1 MKGEMKMRKELLC
14 ALFMLTLLAAIMP
27 AMLVEASPGGS
38 IVGLWHFD
46 TVDITVTPNTTP
58 DSSGQGNT
66 GNLYPI
72 SDGPTLVLGKFGN
85 ALSFD
90 GDDYVE
96 VAHSTSMDV
105 SDRYTFEAWVYLT
118 DESDY
123 RGLFRRGTQ
132 GVVASEIEIYIW
144 PGPSLPPPYARDRR
158 LVVVHNRGTS
168 DFCYRYYTPV
178 PLNEWVHIAVTW
190 DGTTERAYYNG
201 VEETSVGGTTMVDP
215 GVSDKPSFIGLG
227 YYTCWMPGGT
237 PYMIGD
243 IDEVRIWSVALTDTE
258 IADSYA
264 LGTTTT
270 ITEPR
275 AIVELG
281 EEFLPDGGVAI
292 FTSAFYWPSTGAWTF
307 PVTLEARVMIVGSD
321 ATVTDCLLRGVTP
334 KGSVTYVCTVVTDG
348 CDVTVSAFIGKAK
361 SLHLAM
367 VLSGTTPTP
376 WTQWLGFNI
385 QNLPYD

>member
-27 AMLVEASPGGS
+27 AMLVEASPSGS

-46 TVDITVTPNTTP
+46 TVDTTVTPNTTP

-201 VEETSVGGTTMVDP
+201 VEKTSVGGTTMVDP
-215 GVSDKPSFIGLG
+215 AVSDKPSFIGLG

-243 IDEVRIWSVALTDTE
+243 IDEVRIWDQALTADQVMASYDLRLGTE
-258 IADSYA
+258 IKEKDLDGDGY
-264 LGTTTT
+264 
-270 ITEPR
+270 
-275 AIVELG
+275 
-281 EEFLPDGGVAI
+281 PDVI
-292 FTSAFYWPSTGAWTF
+292 FTSAFYELESGGTITATILPVNPLVTIDYGATY
-307 PVTLEARVMIVGSD
+307 AHH
-321 ATVTDCLLRGVTP
+321 VTP
-334 KGSVTYVCTVVTDG
+334 KGTVGWITKG
-348 CDVTVSAFIGKAK
+348 TLSASGYSLPITVNQGTPPCK
-361 SLHLAM
+361 SIHIWLYLTTGDHLGVNA
-367 VLSGTTPTP
+367 
-376 WTQWLGFNI
+376 QF
-385 QNLPYD
+385 LPYG